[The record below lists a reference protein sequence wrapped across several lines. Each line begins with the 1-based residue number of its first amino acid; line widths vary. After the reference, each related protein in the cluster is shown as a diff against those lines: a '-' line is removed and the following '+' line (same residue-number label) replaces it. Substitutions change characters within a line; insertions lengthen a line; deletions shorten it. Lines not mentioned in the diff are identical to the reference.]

1 MSQIQ
6 QVGESKLVMGK
17 SLCAVGAQK
26 VVFTQE
32 AFFNN
37 EKGRIEKLENYSG
50 RGEQSELHF
59 LSYIYLLTMKSK
71 CLLVGIRQEGFAQG
85 IKVL

>member
-37 EKGRIEKLENYSG
+37 EKGRIEKLENY
-50 RGEQSELHF
+50 
-59 LSYIYLLTMKSK
+59 
-71 CLLVGIRQEGFAQG
+71 
-85 IKVL
+85 